1 MNDSL
6 EVDDHVMELG
16 IENLVDGIEGT
27 REIDH
32 RVLGTS
38 LKGEQEGRAV
48 ISSSTKGLQVGKQE
62 EFSQAI

>member
-1 MNDSL
+1 
-6 EVDDHVMELG
+6 MELG

>member
-6 EVDDHVMELG
+6 EVDDHVVKLG
-16 IENLVDGIEGT
+16 IEDLVDGIEGT
-27 REIDH
+27 RKIDH